1 MSDIPDN
8 TSENSNDVSTKT
20 PGRLNLTHPS
30 MEHNTQNNDNNNN
43 NE

>member
-1 MSDIPDN
+1 MADIPDN
-8 TSENSNDVSTKT
+8 TPEDSDDVSIKT

-30 MEHNTQNNDNNNN
+30 MEHNTQNNDNNR